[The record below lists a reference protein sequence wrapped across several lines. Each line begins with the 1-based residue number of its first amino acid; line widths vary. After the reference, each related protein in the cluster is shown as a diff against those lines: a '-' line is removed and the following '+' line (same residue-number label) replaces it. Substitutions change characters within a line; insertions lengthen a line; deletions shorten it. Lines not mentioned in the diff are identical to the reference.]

1 MFAMPDQRRVGD
13 QWRDH
18 RRHRA
23 GNAGNQD
30 VTVVDVRMLMAQH
43 RTQLRFS
50 PCCLALLGPVT
61 VRVQA
66 TVPVVPGL
74 IALAAILDGAPPQ
87 LHEQLLDGHEH
98 LLGGHVG

>member
-50 PCCLALLGPVT
+50 PCCLAVMS
-61 VRVQA
+61 RE
-66 TVPVVPGL
+66 VVPFSIGE
-74 IALAAILDGAPPQ
+74 P
-87 LHEQLLDGHEH
+87 
-98 LLGGHVG
+98 V